1 MSKWGNMKKIRNVLM
16 IVWTAL
22 IVLMIVALMSSND
35 LSSDNIMVVV
45 VLEVFGIAV
54 LYLIFALLLS
64 IKNKVQK
71 PAISNNSVATQP
83 AVVEKPVR
91 VLNLRVISGK
101 EDFELGSKH
110 TRFDL
115 KQWKDGS
122 VTVSDAPTKYELFDY
137 EWNGPEYRTVE
148 KTTTTS
154 HTKGKSKEKTKR
166 KGRLAGAVIGTAAT
180 AVTLGNPVVGAAVGA
195 AVGTGKKTKGKN
207 NSTTTG
213 TATTTSDNIEVDSY
227 ASMKMRNIE
236 TNQINTIGFRCSSN
250 IDMQLKSFNISK
262 SSDAVE
268 NVRNQKTS
276 VELLKDYKELLDS
289 GIITQEEFDQKKSE
303 LL

>member
-1 MSKWGNMKKIRNVLM
+1 MKKIRNVLM

-236 TNQINTIGFRCSSN
+236 TNQINIIGFRS
-250 IDMQLKSFNISK
+250 I
-262 SSDAVE
+262 
-268 NVRNQKTS
+268 
-276 VELLKDYKELLDS
+276 
-289 GIITQEEFDQKKSE
+289 
-303 LL
+303 

>member
-1 MSKWGNMKKIRNVLM
+1 MS
-16 IVWTAL
+16 
-22 IVLMIVALMSSND
+22 
-35 LSSDNIMVVV
+35 
-45 VLEVFGIAV
+45 
-54 LYLIFALLLS
+54 LLS
-64 IKNKVQK
+64 FPPFYIL
-71 PAISNNSVATQP
+71 
-83 AVVEKPVR
+83 VR
-91 VLNLRVISGK
+91 STHNPWV
-101 EDFELGSKH
+101 
-110 TRFDL
+110 
-115 KQWKDGS
+115 
-122 VTVSDAPTKYELFDY
+122 Y
-137 EWNGPEYRTVE
+137 
-148 KTTTTS
+148 TS
-154 HTKGKSKEKTKR
+154 QAYLQLWHIRLSIALTKR

-227 ASMKMRNIE
+227 ASMKMRNVE
-236 TNQINTIGFRCSSN
+236 TNQINTIGFYCSSN

-262 SSDAVE
+262 SSDASE

-289 GIITQEEFDQKKSE
+289 GIITQEEFNQKKTE

>member
-1 MSKWGNMKKIRNVLM
+1 MKKIRNVLM
-16 IVWTAL
+16 IIWTAF

-45 VLEVFGIAV
+45 VLETFGIAV

-166 KGRLAGAVIGTAAT
+166 RGHLAGAVVGTAIAP
-180 AVTLGNPVVGAAVGA
+180 GVGTIVGA

>member
-1 MSKWGNMKKIRNVLM
+1 MKKIRNVLM
-16 IVWTAL
+16 IIWTAF

-45 VLEVFGIAV
+45 VLETFGIAV

-137 EWNGPEYRTVE
+137 EWNGSEYRTVE

-166 KGRLAGAVIGTAAT
+166 RGHLAGAVVGTAIAP
-180 AVTLGNPVVGAAVGA
+180 GVGTIVGA

-236 TNQINTIGFRCSSN
+236 TNQINIIGFRCSSN

>member
-1 MSKWGNMKKIRNVLM
+1 MEI
-16 IVWTAL
+16 
-22 IVLMIVALMSSND
+22 
-35 LSSDNIMVVV
+35 
-45 VLEVFGIAV
+45 FGIAV
-54 LYLIFALLLS
+54 L
-64 IKNKVQK
+64 
-71 PAISNNSVATQP
+71 
-83 AVVEKPVR
+83 AVTFGIIGFIASKAGGHASQESPEELTPVEKPVR
-91 VLNLRVISGK
+91 VLRLRVISGK
-101 EDFELGSKH
+101 ES
-110 TRFDL
+110 FDL
-115 KQWKDGS
+115 PSRKTPFLLRQWKDGY
-122 VTVSDAPTKYELFDY
+122 VTIADMPEKYTLMDY

-154 HTKGKSKEKTKR
+154 HTKGKTKEKTKR

-227 ASMKMRNIE
+227 ASMKMRNVE
-236 TNQINTIGFRCSSN
+236 TNQINTIGFYCSSN

-262 SSDAVE
+262 SSDASE

-289 GIITQEEFDQKKSE
+289 GIITQEEFNQKKTE

>member
-1 MSKWGNMKKIRNVLM
+1 MKKIRNVLM
-16 IVWTAL
+16 IIWTAF

-45 VLEVFGIAV
+45 VLETFGIAV

-137 EWNGPEYRTVE
+137 EWNGSEY
-148 KTTTTS
+148 
-154 HTKGKSKEKTKR
+154 
-166 KGRLAGAVIGTAAT
+166 
-180 AVTLGNPVVGAAVGA
+180 
-195 AVGTGKKTKGKN
+195 
-207 NSTTTG
+207 
-213 TATTTSDNIEVDSY
+213 
-227 ASMKMRNIE
+227 
-236 TNQINTIGFRCSSN
+236 
-250 IDMQLKSFNISK
+250 
-262 SSDAVE
+262 
-268 NVRNQKTS
+268 
-276 VELLKDYKELLDS
+276 
-289 GIITQEEFDQKKSE
+289 
-303 LL
+303 

>member
-1 MSKWGNMKKIRNVLM
+1 MRKARNTLM
-16 IVWTAL
+16 ILWTLFA
-22 IVLMIVALMSSND
+22 VSSPAIMGKY
-35 LSSDNIMVVV
+35 SSDNIAFAIIV
-45 VLEVFGIAV
+45 EIFGIAV
-54 LYLIFALLLS
+54 LAVTFGIIGLIVS
-64 IKNKVQK
+64 KVGGHVSQDG
-71 PAISNNSVATQP
+71 PEELTPI
-83 AVVEKPVR
+83 EKPVR
-91 VLNLRVISGK
+91 VLKLRVISGK
-101 EDFELGSKH
+101 ES
-110 TRFDL
+110 FDL
-115 KQWKDGS
+115 PSHKTPFLLRQWKDGY
-122 VTVSDAPTKYELFDY
+122 VTIADMPEKYTLMDY

-154 HTKGKSKEKTKR
+154 RTKGKNKEKTKR
-166 KGRLAGAVIGTAAT
+166 RGHLTGAVVGTVIAP
-180 AVTLGNPVVGAAVGA
+180 GVGTIVGA

-227 ASMKMRNIE
+227 ASMKMRNVE
-236 TNQINTIGFRCSSN
+236 TNQVNTIGFYCSSN

-289 GIITQEEFDQKKSE
+289 GIITQEEFNQKKTE

>member
-1 MSKWGNMKKIRNVLM
+1 MKKIRNVLM

-262 SSDAVE
+262 RSDDVE
-268 NVRNQKTS
+268 NVLNQKTS
-276 VELLKDYKELLDS
+276 FELLKDYKELLDS

>member
-1 MSKWGNMKKIRNVLM
+1 MKKARNTLM
-16 IVWTAL
+16 ILWTLFAASSPA
-22 IVLMIVALMSSND
+22 IVGEY
-35 LSSDNIMVVV
+35 SSDNIIFAVIM
-45 VLEVFGIAV
+45 EIFGIAV
-54 LYLIFALLLS
+54 L
-64 IKNKVQK
+64 
-71 PAISNNSVATQP
+71 
-83 AVVEKPVR
+83 AVVFGIIGFIASKAGGHASQDSPEELTPVEKPVR
-91 VLNLRVISGK
+91 VLRLRVISGK
-101 EDFELGSKH
+101 ESFGLPSRK
-110 TRFDL
+110 TPFLLR
-115 KQWKDGS
+115 QWKDGYA
-122 VTVSDAPTKYELFDY
+122 TIADMPEKYALMDY

-166 KGRLAGAVIGTAAT
+166 RGHLTGAVIGTAIAP
-180 AVTLGNPVVGAAVGA
+180 GVGTIVGA

-207 NSTTTG
+207 NSNTTG
-213 TATTTSDNIEVDSY
+213 TTTTTSDNIEVDSY

-236 TNQINTIGFRCSSN
+236 TNQINTIGFYCSSN

-289 GIITQEEFDQKKSE
+289 GIITQEEFNQKKIE

>member
-1 MSKWGNMKKIRNVLM
+1 MKKIRNVLM
-16 IVWTAL
+16 IIWTAF

-45 VLEVFGIAV
+45 VLEVFGITV

-110 TRFDL
+110 ARFDL

-148 KTTTTS
+148 KATTTS

-236 TNQINTIGFRCSSN
+236 TNQINIIGFRCSSN

>member
-1 MSKWGNMKKIRNVLM
+1 MKKVRNTLM
-16 IVWTAL
+16 ILWTLFA
-22 IVLMIVALMSSND
+22 ASSPAIMGKY
-35 LSSDNIMVVV
+35 SSDNIAFAVIM
-45 VLEVFGIAV
+45 EIFGIAV
-54 LYLIFALLLS
+54 L
-64 IKNKVQK
+64 
-71 PAISNNSVATQP
+71 
-83 AVVEKPVR
+83 AVTFGIIGFIASKAGGHASQESPEELTPVEKPVR
-91 VLNLRVISGK
+91 VLRLRVISGK
-101 EDFELGSKH
+101 ESFGLPSHK
-110 TRFDL
+110 TPFLLR
-115 KQWKDGS
+115 QWKDGY
-122 VTVSDAPTKYELFDY
+122 VTIADMPEKYTLMDY

-154 HTKGKSKEKTKR
+154 HTKGKNKEKTKR
-166 KGRLAGAVIGTAAT
+166 RGHLTGAVIGTAIAP
-180 AVTLGNPVVGAAVGA
+180 GVGTIVGA

-236 TNQINTIGFRCSSN
+236 TNQVNTIGFYCSSN
-250 IDMQLKSFNISK
+250 IDMQLKSFNISQ
-262 SSDAVE
+262 SSDIVE

-289 GIITQEEFDQKKSE
+289 GIITQEEFEQKKIE

>member
-1 MSKWGNMKKIRNVLM
+1 MKKIRNVLM

-110 TRFDL
+110 ARFDL

-236 TNQINTIGFRCSSN
+236 TNQINTIGFRCSLN

>member
-1 MSKWGNMKKIRNVLM
+1 MKKVRNTLM
-16 IVWTAL
+16 ILWTLFA
-22 IVLMIVALMSSND
+22 ASSPAIMGKY
-35 LSSDNIMVVV
+35 SSDNIAFAVIM
-45 VLEVFGIAV
+45 EIFGIAV
-54 LYLIFALLLS
+54 L
-64 IKNKVQK
+64 
-71 PAISNNSVATQP
+71 
-83 AVVEKPVR
+83 AVTFGIIGFIVSKAGGHASQESPEELTPVEKPVR
-91 VLNLRVISGK
+91 VLRLRVISGK
-101 EDFELGSKH
+101 ES
-110 TRFDL
+110 FDL
-115 KQWKDGS
+115 PSRKTPFLLRQWKDGY
-122 VTVSDAPTKYELFDY
+122 VTIADMPEKYTLMDY

-154 HTKGKSKEKTKR
+154 HTKGKTKEKTKR

-207 NSTTTG
+207 NSITTG

-227 ASMKMRNIE
+227 ASMKMRNVE
-236 TNQINTIGFRCSSN
+236 TNQVNTIGFYCSSN

-262 SSDAVE
+262 SSDASE

-289 GIITQEEFDQKKSE
+289 GIITQEEFNQKKTE

>member
-1 MSKWGNMKKIRNVLM
+1 MKKIRNVLM

-122 VTVSDAPTKYELFDY
+122 VTVSDAPTKYALFDY

-166 KGRLAGAVIGTAAT
+166 RGHLAGAVVGTAIAP
-180 AVTLGNPVVGAAVGA
+180 GVGTIVGA

>member
-1 MSKWGNMKKIRNVLM
+1 VLISVIYHKEGKKMKKVRNTLM
-16 IVWTAL
+16 ILWTLFA
-22 IVLMIVALMSSND
+22 ASSPAIMGKY
-35 LSSDNIMVVV
+35 SSDNIAFAVIM
-45 VLEVFGIAV
+45 EIFGIAV
-54 LYLIFALLLS
+54 L
-64 IKNKVQK
+64 
-71 PAISNNSVATQP
+71 
-83 AVVEKPVR
+83 AVTFGIIGFIASKAGGHASQESPEELTPVEKPVR
-91 VLNLRVISGK
+91 VLRLRVISGK
-101 EDFELGSKH
+101 ES
-110 TRFDL
+110 FDL
-115 KQWKDGS
+115 PSRKTPFLLRQWKDGY
-122 VTVSDAPTKYELFDY
+122 VTIADMPEKYTLMDY

-154 HTKGKSKEKTKR
+154 HTKGKTKEKTKR

-180 AVTLGNPVVGAAVGA
+180 AVTLGNPVVGA

-227 ASMKMRNIE
+227 ASMKMRNVE
-236 TNQINTIGFRCSSN
+236 TNQINTIGFYCSSN

-262 SSDAVE
+262 SSDASE

-289 GIITQEEFDQKKSE
+289 GIITQEEFNQKKTE

>member
-1 MSKWGNMKKIRNVLM
+1 MKKIRNVLM
-16 IVWTAL
+16 IIWTAF

-45 VLEVFGIAV
+45 VLETFGIAV

>member
-1 MSKWGNMKKIRNVLM
+1 MKKIRNVLM

-71 PAISNNSVATQP
+71 PAKPEVLNNSIADPQVIL
-83 AVVEKPVR
+83 EKPIR
-91 VLNLRVISGK
+91 VLKLRVISGK
-101 EDFELGSKH
+101 ESFNLPSR
-110 TRFDL
+110 TTPFFL
-115 KQWKDGS
+115 KQWKDGY
-122 VTVSDAPTKYELFDY
+122 VTITDNQEKYVLMDY

-148 KTTTTS
+148 KTTTAS
-154 HTKGKSKEKTKR
+154 RTKGKNKEKTKR
-166 KGRLAGAVIGTAAT
+166 TGRLAGAAIGAAVTAAT
-180 AVTLGNPVVGAAVGA
+180 AGAALPGVAIGA

-227 ASMKMRNIE
+227 ASMKLRNIE
-236 TNQINTIGFRCSSN
+236 TNQINTIGFYCSSN

-268 NVRNQKTS
+268 NIQNQKTS
-276 VELLKDYKELLDS
+276 IELLKDYKELLDS

>member
-1 MSKWGNMKKIRNVLM
+1 MKKIRNVLM

-45 VLEVFGIAV
+45 VLEV

-154 HTKGKSKEKTKR
+154 HTKGKSKEKR
-166 KGRLAGAVIGTAAT
+166 KISWCCYWYGCYSCHAWKPCCRR
-180 AVTLGNPVVGAAVGA
+180 
-195 AVGTGKKTKGKN
+195 
-207 NSTTTG
+207 SC
-213 TATTTSDNIEVDSY
+213 
-227 ASMKMRNIE
+227 
-236 TNQINTIGFRCSSN
+236 RCSCWN
-250 IDMQLKSFNISK
+250 RK
-262 SSDAVE
+262 E
-268 NVRNQKTS
+268 N
-276 VELLKDYKELLDS
+276 
-289 GIITQEEFDQKKSE
+289 
-303 LL
+303 

>member
-1 MSKWGNMKKIRNVLM
+1 MKKIRNVLM
-16 IVWTAL
+16 IIWTAF

-45 VLEVFGIAV
+45 VLETFGIAV

-110 TRFDL
+110 ARFDL

-166 KGRLAGAVIGTAAT
+166 RGHLAGAVVGTAIAP
-180 AVTLGNPVVGAAVGA
+180 GVGTIVGA

>member
-1 MSKWGNMKKIRNVLM
+1 MKKIRNVLM
-16 IVWTAL
+16 IIWTAF

-45 VLEVFGIAV
+45 VLETFGIAV

-166 KGRLAGAVIGTAAT
+166 RGHLAGAVVGTAIAP
-180 AVTLGNPVVGAAVGA
+180 GVGTIVGA

-236 TNQINTIGFRCSSN
+236 TNQINIIGFRCSSN

-276 VELLKDYKELLDS
+276 VELLKDYKEHLDR

>member
-1 MSKWGNMKKIRNVLM
+1 MRKARNTLMVLWTVFSISSPAIVGKYSSGNIAFAV
-16 IVWTAL
+16 
-22 IVLMIVALMSSND
+22 
-35 LSSDNIMVVV
+35 IM
-45 VLEVFGIAV
+45 EIFGIAV
-54 LYLIFALLLS
+54 L
-64 IKNKVQK
+64 
-71 PAISNNSVATQP
+71 
-83 AVVEKPVR
+83 AVVFGIIGFIASKAGGHASQDSPEELTPVEKPVR
-91 VLNLRVISGK
+91 VLRLRVISGK
-101 EDFELGSKH
+101 ESFGLPSHK
-110 TRFDL
+110 TPFLLR
-115 KQWKDGS
+115 QWKDGY
-122 VTVSDAPTKYELFDY
+122 VTIADMPEKYTLMDY

-154 HTKGKSKEKTKR
+154 HTKGKNKEKTKR
-166 KGRLAGAVIGTAAT
+166 RGHLTGAVIGTAIAP
-180 AVTLGNPVVGAAVGA
+180 GVGTIVGA

-236 TNQINTIGFRCSSN
+236 TNQVNTIGFYCSSN
-250 IDMQLKSFNISK
+250 IDMQLKSFNISQ
-262 SSDAVE
+262 SSDIVE

-289 GIITQEEFDQKKSE
+289 GIITQEEFEQKKIE

>member
-1 MSKWGNMKKIRNVLM
+1 MKKVRNTLMVL
-16 IVWTAL
+16 WTAFSISSPA
-22 IVLMIVALMSSND
+22 IVGKY
-35 LSSDNIMVVV
+35 SSDNIAFAVIM
-45 VLEVFGIAV
+45 EIFGIAV
-54 LYLIFALLLS
+54 LAVAFRIIGFIASKAGRHASQDSPEELT
-64 IKNKVQK
+64 
-71 PAISNNSVATQP
+71 PA
-83 AVVEKPVR
+83 EKPVR
-91 VLNLRVISGK
+91 VLRLRVISGK
-101 EDFELGSKH
+101 ES
-110 TRFDL
+110 FDL
-115 KQWKDGS
+115 PSHKTPFLLRQWKDGY
-122 VTVSDAPTKYELFDY
+122 VTIADMPEKYTLMDY

-154 HTKGKSKEKTKR
+154 RTKGKSKEKTKR
-166 KGRLAGAVIGTAAT
+166 RGHLAGAVVGTAIAP
-180 AVTLGNPVVGAAVGA
+180 GVGTIVGA

>member
-1 MSKWGNMKKIRNVLM
+1 MRKVRNTLMVLWTVFSISSPAIVGKYSSGNIAFAV
-16 IVWTAL
+16 
-22 IVLMIVALMSSND
+22 
-35 LSSDNIMVVV
+35 IM
-45 VLEVFGIAV
+45 EIFGIAV
-54 LYLIFALLLS
+54 L
-64 IKNKVQK
+64 
-71 PAISNNSVATQP
+71 
-83 AVVEKPVR
+83 AVVFGIIGFIASKAGGHASQDSPEELTPVEKPVR
-91 VLNLRVISGK
+91 VLRLRVISGK
-101 EDFELGSKH
+101 ESFGLPSHK
-110 TRFDL
+110 TPFLLR
-115 KQWKDGS
+115 QWKDGY
-122 VTVSDAPTKYELFDY
+122 VTIADMPEKYTLMDY

-154 HTKGKSKEKTKR
+154 HTKGKNKEKTKR
-166 KGRLAGAVIGTAAT
+166 RGHLTGAVIGTAIAP
-180 AVTLGNPVVGAAVGA
+180 GVGTIVGA

-236 TNQINTIGFRCSSN
+236 TNQVNTIGFYCSSN
-250 IDMQLKSFNISK
+250 IDMQLKSFNISQ
-262 SSDAVE
+262 SSDIVE

-289 GIITQEEFDQKKSE
+289 GIITQEEFEQKKSE

>member
-1 MSKWGNMKKIRNVLM
+1 MKKIRNVLM

-166 KGRLAGAVIGTAAT
+166 RGHLAGAVVGTAIAP
-180 AVTLGNPVVGAAVGA
+180 GVGTIVGA

-236 TNQINTIGFRCSSN
+236 TNQINIIGFRCSSN

>member
-1 MSKWGNMKKIRNVLM
+1 MKKIRNVLM

-166 KGRLAGAVIGTAAT
+166 RGHLAGAVVGTAIAP
-180 AVTLGNPVVGAAVGA
+180 GVGTIVGA

-250 IDMQLKSFNISK
+250 IDMQLKSFNIFK

>member
-1 MSKWGNMKKIRNVLM
+1 MKKVRNTLM
-16 IVWTAL
+16 ILWSLFA
-22 IVLMIVALMSSND
+22 ASSPAIMGKYN
-35 LSSDNIMVVV
+35 SDNIAFAVIMEIFGIT
-45 VLEVFGIAV
+45 VLAVVFGMIGF
-54 LYLIFALLLS
+54 I
-64 IKNKVQK
+64 
-71 PAISNNSVATQP
+71 ISKAGGHTSQDSPEKLTP
-83 AVVEKPVR
+83 VEKPVR
-91 VLNLRVISGK
+91 VLRLRVISGK
-101 EDFELGSKH
+101 ES
-110 TRFDL
+110 FDL
-115 KQWKDGS
+115 PSRKTPFLLRQWKDGY
-122 VTVSDAPTKYELFDY
+122 VTIADMPEKYTLMDY

-166 KGRLAGAVIGTAAT
+166 RGHLAGAVVGTAIAP
-180 AVTLGNPVVGAAVGA
+180 GVGTIVGA

-227 ASMKMRNIE
+227 ATMKMRNVE
-236 TNQINTIGFRCSSN
+236 TNQINTIGFYCSSN

-289 GIITQEEFDQKKSE
+289 GIITQEEFEQKKIE

>member
-1 MSKWGNMKKIRNVLM
+1 M

-166 KGRLAGAVIGTAAT
+166 RGHLAGAVVGTAIAP
-180 AVTLGNPVVGAAVGA
+180 GVGTIVGA

>member
-1 MSKWGNMKKIRNVLM
+1 MKKIRNVLM

-110 TRFDL
+110 ARFDL

>member
-1 MSKWGNMKKIRNVLM
+1 MKKIRNVLM

-110 TRFDL
+110 ARFDL

-154 HTKGKSKEKTKR
+154 HTNGKSKEKTKR

>member
-1 MSKWGNMKKIRNVLM
+1 MKKVRNTLMVLWTVFSISSPA
-16 IVWTAL
+16 IVGEY
-22 IVLMIVALMSSND
+22 
-35 LSSDNIMVVV
+35 SSDNIAFAVIM
-45 VLEVFGIAV
+45 EIFGIAV
-54 LYLIFALLLS
+54 L
-64 IKNKVQK
+64 
-71 PAISNNSVATQP
+71 
-83 AVVEKPVR
+83 AVVFGIIGFIASKAGGHASQDSPEELTPVKKPVR
-91 VLNLRVISGK
+91 VLRLRVISGK
-101 EDFELGSKH
+101 ES
-110 TRFDL
+110 FDL
-115 KQWKDGS
+115 PSRKTPFLLRQWKDGY
-122 VTVSDAPTKYELFDY
+122 VTIADMPEKYTLMDY

-148 KTTTTS
+148 KTATTS
-154 HTKGKSKEKTKR
+154 RTKGKNKEKTKR
-166 KGRLAGAVIGTAAT
+166 RGHLTGAVVGTVIAP
-180 AVTLGNPVVGAAVGA
+180 GVGTIVGA

-227 ASMKMRNIE
+227 ASMKMRNVE
-236 TNQINTIGFRCSSN
+236 TNQVNTIGFYCSSN

-289 GIITQEEFDQKKSE
+289 GIITQEEFNQKKTE

>member
-1 MSKWGNMKKIRNVLM
+1 MKKIRNVLM
-16 IVWTAL
+16 IIWTAF

-45 VLEVFGIAV
+45 VLETFGIAV

-110 TRFDL
+110 ARFDL

-137 EWNGPEYRTVE
+137 EWNGSEYRTVE